1 MAKNSADDP
10 SGSDSSGGGG
20 SLHAPWRMEYIRSL
34 QKPDASAASAA
45 GDCFICQAA
54 QAASAAERAQRL
66 VLWTTEQSVVLINR
80 FPYTNGHLLI
90 APRAHL
96 ADLELLSDAQALDLQ
111 LQTTRAVKLLKRAMS
126 PQGFNIGI
134 NVGRVAGAGVPGH
147 IHQHVVPRWGG
158 DTNFMSVTA
167 QTRLVPEELDVTF
180 DKLQPHFE
188 QIRKDLFA

>member
-10 SGSDSSGGGG
+10 SGSDSSSSGGG

-90 APRAHL
+90 APRGIQLDAVVVVEQVDRVIL
-96 ADLELLSDAQALDLQ
+96 GRAGSGCEADEDGIVARGHSGG
-111 LQTTRAVKLLKRAMS
+111 RRIMS
-126 PQGFNIGI
+126 PGSRIRFVKDGDIRPRRISVRMNDRHRRQQREFL
-134 NVGRVAGAGVPGH
+134 RVYHGV
-147 IHQHVVPRWGG
+147 
-158 DTNFMSVTA
+158 
-167 QTRLVPEELDVTF
+167 
-180 DKLQPHFE
+180 
-188 QIRKDLFA
+188 